1 MHLAC
6 QPLLKRLTGDKRSH
20 KVLEALLDLNT
31 EALPALD
38 MLKVRLC
45 ASTCV
50 YDGLIEEKKKNR
62 WNIATRKI
70 YNEKEKV
77 MRLSACLSVR
87 AYAHRDEGTVRH
99 SGLFSCTLKDVQVDV
114 GYF

>member
-20 KVLEALLDLNT
+20 KVLEAVLDLNM
-31 EALPALD
+31 EALLALD

-50 YDGLIEEKKKNR
+50 YDGLIEKKKNR
-62 WNIATRKI
+62 WNIETRKI
-70 YNEKEKV
+70 YNAKEKK
-77 MRLSACLSVR
+77 MRLSACLCAFVRMRTEMKGQSVTPVYLVFAR
-87 AYAHRDEGTVRH
+87 
-99 SGLFSCTLKDVQVDV
+99 
-114 GYF
+114 